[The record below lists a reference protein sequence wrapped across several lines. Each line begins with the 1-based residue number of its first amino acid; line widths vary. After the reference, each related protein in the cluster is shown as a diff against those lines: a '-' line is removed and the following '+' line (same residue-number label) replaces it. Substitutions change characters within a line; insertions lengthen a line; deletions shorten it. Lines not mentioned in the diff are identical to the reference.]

1 MEIAK
6 FKKTGGAIFA
16 EVKSGYAQPGS
27 YSLFLWEA
35 NENRVIQKNE
45 GNFINNDDDKYQ
57 LPQPNTQNKDRIVD
71 VGVTFVLTPPI
82 KDYFAELIITQDGN
96 KIGGDQEQGAT
107 DDRTKS
113 LKLMVQLL
121 QED

>member
-1 MEIAK
+1 MEIAQ
-6 FKKTGGAIFA
+6 FKIDGGAIFV

-35 NENRVIQKNE
+35 NENKVIQKNE
-45 GNFINNDDDKYQ
+45 GNFINSDADKYQ
-57 LPQPNTQNKDRIVD
+57 LPQPNSENNNRIVD
-71 VGVTFVLTPPI
+71 VGLTFVLTPPI
-82 KDYFAELIITQDGN
+82 KYYFAELIITQDGN

-113 LKLMVQLL
+113 LKLMVQLQ

>member
-1 MEIAK
+1 METAK
-6 FKKTGGAIFA
+6 FKKDGGSIFA
-16 EVKSGYAQPGS
+16 EIKSGYAQPGS

-35 NENRVIQKNE
+35 NENKVIQKNE
-45 GNFINNDDDKYQ
+45 GNFINTDDDKYQ
-57 LPQPNTQNKDRIVD
+57 LPQPNSENNNRIVD

-82 KDYFAELIITQDGN
+82 KDYFAELVISQDGN

-113 LKLMVQLL
+113 LKLMIQLV